1 MSSLCLH
8 DFTNIVF
15 VPRAVVLIKVK
26 DVDEFAPRFE
36 NSSYTVEV
44 EEKKIFTDIL
54 QLHVLDDDA
63 SDAYGEVVGFEILTP
78 DVPFYISKDG
88 VLQNTE
94 ALDYTMHRNYI
105 LKVVAIDGG
114 RRRSKPVFV
123 NIIVKEQCHSGW
135 LNIPPMVRYVA
146 GEGQKRVAESAQLR
160 LCDKSCTPAEV
171 KVKVTL
177 TTKHIG
183 KGCDRDT
190 YSITSQRKL
199 CGKLAV
205 KMLVRVWVL
214 FC

>member
-1 MSSLCLH
+1 MLLLCY
-8 DFTNIVF
+8 
-15 VPRAVVLIKVK
+15 RAVVLIKVK

-44 EEKKIFTDIL
+44 EEGKVFTNIT
-54 QLHVLDDDA
+54 QLRVIDDDA

-78 DVPFYISKDG
+78 DVPFFITNEG

-94 ALDYTMHRNYI
+94 ALDYSMHRNYI
-105 LKVVAIDGG
+105 LKVVAVDGG
-114 RRRSKPVFV
+114 QRRSKPVFV
-123 NIIVKEQCHSGW
+123 NVIVKEQCRSGW
-135 LNIPPMVRYVA
+135 MNMPSTVHYTA
-146 GEGQKRVAESAQLR
+146 GEGQKRIAESAQLR
-160 LCDKSCTPAEV
+160 LCDKSCVPEEV

-199 CGKLAV
+199 CGKCSFGWYYSV
-205 KMLVRVWVL
+205 IFD
-214 FC
+214 FCDECV